1 MTEVLGWL
9 SSFILVL
16 TISTQVHRQWR
27 LGTSKGV
34 SHWLFIGQFAAS
46 SGFCVYSV
54 LLKNWVF
61 IATNGLLAIEA
72 LVGLAIVRVHRR
84 REARASL
91 HGGAATPTASPTT
104 ASPTTS
110 QTPAEPH
117 PVRFCHAHWSPAG
130 SSVAAAEPLAAVSS
144 GTSGAVGGAASSGG
158 GNQSSARRM

>member
-9 SSFILVL
+9 SSFVLVL

-27 LGTSKGV
+27 SGTSKGV

-46 SGFCVYSV
+46 TGFCVYSV

-61 IATNGLLAIEA
+61 IATNGLLAVEA

-91 HGGAATPTASPTT
+91 HGVAVTPSAAPTAAA
-104 ASPTTS
+104 AS
-110 QTPAEPH
+110 AKPH
-117 PVRFCHAHWSPAG
+117 GVRFCHAHWAAAD
-130 SSVAAAEPLAAVSS
+130 SSAASAEPLAAVSS
-144 GTSGAVGGAASSGG
+144 AGTASASVGGAASSGG